1 MAEKHLKILSRVGR
15 QGAFKRGVRGMR
27 QIGERELR
35 DLGRATERGLVEGG
49 AELKETLRGQLRR
62 TGMRKLAGTWQQ
74 RSRRA
79 GVRSIS
85 RVFSKAPHIVGLA
98 ETGGTVRPRR
108 GRFLVI
114 PTKAAGRKPGR
125 RGGRARKELR
135 DFADAKNVRLIFPRG
150 RRGGGLVVR
159 QTRTRST
166 ILFFLVRQ
174 ARHRKRI
181 DVAGAARKAHDEA
194 PLRIIRN
201 MPR

>member
-1 MAEKHLKILSRVGR
+1 MTGRHFQILSRVGR
-15 QGAFKRGVRGMR
+15 QGAFRPGITGSR
-27 QIGERELR
+27 QIVRRELN
-35 DLGRATERGLVEGG
+35 DLGKAAERGLIEGSG
-49 AELKETLRGQLRR
+49 ALKDDLRGQLRR
-62 TGMRKLAGTWQQ
+62 AGLRRLVGTWQN
-74 RSRRA
+74 RFRRA
-79 GVRSIS
+79 AIRTIA
-85 RVFSKAPHIVGLA
+85 RVFSKAPHIIGLA

-125 RGGRARKELR
+125 RGGRQRKTLR
-135 DFADAKNVRLIFPRG
+135 DFADARNVRLIFPRG
-150 RRGGGLVVR
+150 RRGGGIVVR
-159 QTRTRST
+159 QTRSRST

-194 PLRIIRN
+194 PVRIVRH